1 MSKKALVSEIE
12 QRHRPLEDDGR
23 WVAWYEIRLDD
34 GTPVLA
40 HVSCASAA
48 ARMAEQV
55 SLALAET
62 AERGRGSVLL
72 TIRLDEDPDLPVH
85 EFEYEDP
92 LVA

>member
-1 MSKKALVSEIE
+1 VSEIE

-23 WVAWYEIRLDD
+23 WLAWYEIRLDD

-40 HVSCASAA
+40 HVSCSTAA
-48 ARMAEQV
+48 AKMAEQV

-72 TIRLDEDPDLPVH
+72 TIQLGEDPAVPVH

>member
-1 MSKKALVSEIE
+1 MTQIE
-12 QRHRPLEDDGR
+12 HRHRPLVDEDR
-23 WVAWYEIRLDD
+23 WLVWYEIRLDD

-40 HVSCASAA
+40 HVSCASPAA
-48 ARMAEQV
+48 QMAEQL

-62 AERGRGSVLL
+62 AERDRGSVLL
-72 TIRLDEDPDLPVH
+72 TIRLDGDDPSPVH

>member
-1 MSKKALVSEIE
+1 VSEIE
-12 QRHRPLEDDGR
+12 HRHRPLEDDDR
-23 WVAWYEIRLDD
+23 WLAWYEIRLDD

-40 HVSCASAA
+40 HVSCSSAA
-48 ARMAEQV
+48 ARMAEQI

-72 TIRLDEDPDLPVH
+72 TIRLDGDDPALPVH

-92 LVA
+92 LLA